1 MSIKD
6 FFFWTCKFILNFIL
20 KFSFISITTS
30 EKALLS
36 KIMKDITKGKS
47 FQCAYMGCYIL
58 ENKETLNEFQVL
70 QTAVFNF
77 ELGGTILLLKKIP
90 FIITKTKLKLLDFR
104 QWGYLIITYK
114 MNVNGNQWS
123 LEN

>member
-1 MSIKD
+1 
-6 FFFWTCKFILNFIL
+6 
-20 KFSFISITTS
+20 
-30 EKALLS
+30 
-36 KIMKDITKGKS
+36 
-47 FQCAYMGCYIL
+47 MGCYIL
-58 ENKETLNEFQVL
+58 ENIENLNKFQVL